1 MIEKV
6 VIYTK
11 PGCPY
16 CAAAKED
23 FQQKG
28 IEYTEFDVKSDPAIK
43 EKAIALAGVA
53 AVPVIVRNDEVT
65 VGFGGS

>member
-1 MIEKV
+1 MLENV

-23 FQQKG
+23 LNQKG
-28 IEYTEFDVKSDPAIK
+28 ITFEERDVTSDPAIK
-43 EKAIALAGVA
+43 EEAVNKAGVA
-53 AVPVIVRNDEVT
+53 AVPVIVRGGEVS

>member
-1 MIEKV
+1 MMESV
-6 VIYTK
+6 VTYTK

-23 FQQKG
+23 LNEKG
-28 IEYTEFDVKSDPAIK
+28 VTFEERDVTSDPAIK
-43 EKAIALAGVA
+43 EEAIGKSGVS
-53 AVPVIVRNDEVT
+53 AVPIIVRGGEVS

>member
-1 MIEKV
+1 MPDEV
-6 VIYTK
+6 VIFTK

-23 FQQKG
+23 LAEKG
-28 IEYTEFDVKSDPAIK
+28 IQYKEQDVTLNPAMK
-43 EKAIALAGVA
+43 EEAIRTAGQA
-53 AVPVIVRNDEVT
+53 AVPVIVRNGEVT

>member
-1 MIEKV
+1 MTQQVEIF
-6 VIYTK
+6 TK

-23 FQQKG
+23 LNQKG
-28 IEYTEFDVKSDPAIK
+28 IPYTEHDVTVDPAIK
-43 EKAIALAGVA
+43 EQAIKLAGRA
-53 AVPVIVRNDEVT
+53 SVPVIVRDGEVT

>member
-1 MIEKV
+1 MPDEV
-6 VIYTK
+6 VIFTK

-23 FQQKG
+23 MADKG
-28 IEYTEFDVKSDPAIK
+28 IVYEEQDVTSDPAVK
-43 EKAIALAGVA
+43 EEAIRLAGKA
-53 AVPVIVRNDEVT
+53 AVPVIVRNGEVT

>member
-1 MIEKV
+1 MPDEV

-16 CAAAKED
+16 CAAAKADLEE
-23 FQQKG
+23 KG
-28 IEYTEFDVKSDPAIK
+28 VRYVEHDVKSDPAIR
-43 EKAIALAGVA
+43 EQAISLAGRA
-53 AVPVIVRNDEVT
+53 AVPVIVRNDQVT

>member
-1 MIEKV
+1 MSEAV
-6 VIYTK
+6 VIYSK

-23 FQQKG
+23 FTQKG
-28 IEYTEFDVKSDPAIK
+28 IPFEDRDVTANAEFK
-43 EKAIALAGVA
+43 EDALRLAGLA
-53 AVPVIVRNDEVT
+53 AVPVILRDGEVT

>member
-1 MIEKV
+1 MTDEVI
-6 VIYTK
+6 IYTK

-23 FQQKG
+23 FQEKG
-28 IEYTEFDVKSDPAIK
+28 IVYTEYDVKSDPALR
-43 EKAIALAGVA
+43 EKAIALAGAA
-53 AVPVIVRNDEVT
+53 AVPVIVRNGEVT

>member
-1 MIEKV
+1 MAEEV

-23 FQQKG
+23 LNNRG
-28 IEYTEFDVKSDPAIK
+28 VAYTEHDVTADPVV
-43 EKAIALAGVA
+43 KAEAFSLAGQA
-53 AVPVIVRNDEVT
+53 AVPVIVNKGEVS

>member
-1 MIEKV
+1 MSEAV

-16 CAAAKED
+16 CRAAKED
-23 FQQKG
+23 LAEKG
-28 IEYTEFDVKSDPAIK
+28 IAFTEHDVTSDQAVKNEAIR
-43 EKAIALAGVA
+43 LAGKA
-53 AVPVIVRNDEVT
+53 AVPVIVTDGQVT